1 MAPLCSRQGATES
14 RGGGTLNL
22 LQLDSRDR
30 PAALCQR
37 CIVSRSLRLDEPAE
51 AEVLAGDRQLVSR
64 VVDDLEEAA
73 DRRAALVE
81 LPGRVQIPRAEPERD
96 DAARLLPEPLD
107 ERPQPLL
114 LGRVDERLDGYVVA
128 LARLRKQLVGPG
140 RLYLRIPSFGQNLSR
155 SLLRLL
161 DVRLVERVD

>member
-64 VVDDLEEAA
+64 VVDDLEEAT
-73 DRRAALVE
+73 DRRAALVQ
-81 LPGRVQIPRAEPERD
+81 LPGRVQVPRAEAEGD
-96 DAARLLPEPLD
+96 DTARLFSNAIDETLEPRLF
-107 ERPQPLL
+107 R
-114 LGRVDERLDGYVVA
+114 RVDEGLDGYVVA
-128 LARLRKQLVGPG
+128 LTG
-140 RLYLRIPSFGQNLSR
+140 RLDQFVQCPLGA
-155 SLLRLL
+155 
-161 DVRLVERVD
+161 